1 MATQAA
7 LTVVNPTVEKYGN
20 EETARLAPKLQTLSG
35 KTIGLIW
42 NAKANGDVALNTA
55 ADRIKALIPDAEF
68 KFYSGS
74 EPCPP
79 DLLTKAAKECDAF
92 IAATAD

>member
-1 MATQAA
+1 MTSESV
-7 LTVVNPTVEKYGN
+7 LTVKNPTVEKYGD
-20 EETARLAPKLQTLSG
+20 ELSKAAPKLDSLEG

-42 NAKANGDVALNTA
+42 NGKANGDVSLWTA
-55 ADRIKALIPDAEF
+55 AEGIKELVPSVEF

-79 DLLTKAAKECDAF
+79 EMITQAAEECDAF
-92 IAATAD
+92 IGSTAD